1 MKDDADV
8 TALLL
13 AWSDGDQAAAN
24 RLIDAVYDELRRV
37 ARRHLR
43 SERDHSL
50 APTALVHE
58 AYLKLVDQRRVRWQ
72 NRAHFFGIAAQ
83 LMRRILVDHA
93 RFRGAAK
100 RGRDRTV
107 CLDAADAATPPFDVD
122 ILALDA
128 ALDKLGALD
137 ARQSKLASVTRRA
150 PTGIPTGRLHPGGP
164 SYRGIQYDVSL
175 DGQRIYF
182 FDRRPEP
189 APSEVGVV
197 VGWRW
202 LMK

>member
-13 AWSDGDQAAAN
+13 AWSEGDQAAAS
-24 RLIDAVYDELRRV
+24 RLIEAVYDELRRV

-43 SERDHSL
+43 GERDHSL

-93 RFRGAAK
+93 RSRAAAK

-137 ARQSKLASVTRRA
+137 ARQSKLVELRFFAGLTVDEVAAALDVAPITVKRDWAHARA
-150 PTGIPTGRLHPGGP
+150 
-164 SYRGIQYDVSL
+164 
-175 DGQRIYF
+175 
-182 FDRRPEP
+182 
-189 APSEVGVV
+189 
-197 VGWRW
+197 W
-202 LMK
+202 LFHELQQAR

>member
-13 AWSDGDQAAAN
+13 AWSDGDQAAAS

-43 SERDHSL
+43 GERDHSL

-58 AYLKLVDQRRVRWQ
+58 VYLKLVDQRRVRWQ

-93 RFRGAAK
+93 RSRAAAK

-137 ARQSKLASVTRRA
+137 ARQSKLVELRFFAGLTVEEVAAALDVAPITVKRDWAHARA
-150 PTGIPTGRLHPGGP
+150 
-164 SYRGIQYDVSL
+164 
-175 DGQRIYF
+175 
-182 FDRRPEP
+182 
-189 APSEVGVV
+189 
-197 VGWRW
+197 W
-202 LMK
+202 LFHELQQAR

>member
-13 AWSDGDQAAAN
+13 AWSDGDQEAAS
-24 RLIDAVYDELRRV
+24 RLIEAVYDELRRV

-43 SERDHSL
+43 GERDHSL

-93 RFRGAAK
+93 RSRAAAK

-137 ARQSKLASVTRRA
+137 ARQSKLVELRFFAGLTVEEVAATLDVAPITVKRDWAHARA
-150 PTGIPTGRLHPGGP
+150 
-164 SYRGIQYDVSL
+164 
-175 DGQRIYF
+175 
-182 FDRRPEP
+182 
-189 APSEVGVV
+189 
-197 VGWRW
+197 W
-202 LMK
+202 LFHELQQAR

>member
-13 AWSDGDQAAAN
+13 AWSDGDQAAAS
-24 RLIDAVYDELRRV
+24 RLIEAVYDELRRV

-43 SERDHSL
+43 GERDHSL

-93 RFRGAAK
+93 RSRAAAK

-137 ARQSKLASVTRRA
+137 ARQSKLVELRFFAGLTVEEVAAALDVAPITVKRDWAHARA
-150 PTGIPTGRLHPGGP
+150 
-164 SYRGIQYDVSL
+164 
-175 DGQRIYF
+175 
-182 FDRRPEP
+182 
-189 APSEVGVV
+189 
-197 VGWRW
+197 W
-202 LMK
+202 LFHELRQAR